1 MAGRRT
7 KGVSGP
13 FAVISAINGMT
24 IKQSS
29 PGVIQLGSGDGTAIL
44 TQANNPVTAIT
55 QLTGDVTAGPGVGS
69 QAATLATVNSNVG
82 SFTDAS
88 ITVNAKGLITAAAS
102 GPLGTLVSSNVA
114 SGAGGNITSGST
126 FDVTSIALTAGTWLV
141 YGNLGV
147 AAASGTVTQ
156 QVVGWLNTSS
166 ATLPTAPNKGAEV
179 VLPYTSA
186 ASDQVLVPVGMMLLV
201 VATTATVYLSGNV
214 LWTVAQP
221 TSYGFVGAIRLI

>member
-55 QLTGDVTAGPGVGS
+55 QLTGDVTAGPGAGS
-69 QAATLATVNSNVG
+69 QVATLATVNSNVG

-166 ATLPTAPNKGAEV
+166 ATLPTVPNTGAEV
-179 VLPYTSA
+179 ILPHTSA